1 VNERAFSHQYNFR
14 FAANYV
20 TGSHAIKLGMQDMFG
35 TRQFTYDQNNS
46 QYWIFNQGAPLGLYQ
61 YAWPLADAEHLKSA
75 LGVYAQDRWTIR
87 NLTLNYGVRFDYH
100 NAYVPAQNAPA
111 IPFVPAQSYP
121 ALTNAPNW
129 KDINPRLGA
138 TYDLGSKHSTVLR
151 VNWGRYVASES
162 TATATANNPINT
174 RVISAFRTWTD
185 TSGNYFPDCTL
196 TNTAAN
202 GECGAL
208 SAPLGQTNITTHW
221 NPATLNGWGVRPSD
235 VELLLGVQ
243 QKLTERA
250 VLDMQWTRHSFGNMF
265 ATQYLATPA
274 SAYDSYCVTAP
285 VDSRL
290 PGGGGNQICGFADL
304 KPAYFGITPN
314 NFVTS
319 ADSLGKVI
327 DVYTGFD
334 VNLNARFAGSG
345 QGSIGVSSG
354 RERTD
359 YCSIA
364 SLAQIG
370 SNTDTSAGK
379 IYLGNYVGNNINN
392 SGPSANAYPSNLYC
406 SVTPPFQPDWKG
418 LVSYPLPWFGLRASA
433 TWQNRPGPQ
442 ILASE
447 AAVQASPA
455 LGRALSSPASLVNFI
470 APNTLFDPRIN
481 QVDVRL
487 AKSLTFGRTRVQLTA
502 SVYNLTNTN
511 AAMVINNQYS
521 ATWLQPKIIMQ
532 GRLIKFG
539 FQLDY

>member
-1 VNERAFSHQYNFR
+1 
-14 FAANYV
+14 
-20 TGSHAIKLGMQDMFG
+20 M
-35 TRQFTYDQNNS
+35 
-46 QYWIFNQGAPLGLYQ
+46 
-61 YAWPLADAEHLKSA
+61 
-75 LGVYAQDRWTIR
+75 
-87 NLTLNYGVRFDYH
+87 
-100 NAYVPAQNAPA
+100 
-111 IPFVPAQSYP
+111 
-121 ALTNAPNW
+121 
-129 KDINPRLGA
+129 
-138 TYDLGSKHSTVLR
+138 
-151 VNWGRYVASES
+151 
-162 TATATANNPINT
+162 
-174 RVISAFRTWTD
+174 
-185 TSGNYFPDCTL
+185 
-196 TNTAAN
+196 
-202 GECGAL
+202 
-208 SAPLGQTNITTHW
+208 
-221 NPATLNGWGVRPSD
+221 
-235 VELLLGVQ
+235 LLGVQ